1 MQVNEFF
8 ISFFQF
14 GWIFMPLL
22 TFLLP
27 HFVVVA
33 SNNIGM
39 MENEDVDV
47 TKNIELVAGV
57 MAEVHMENSFS
68 LVLRQIN
75 L

>member
-27 HFVVVA
+27 PFVVVA

>member
-1 MQVNEFF
+1 
-8 ISFFQF
+8 
-14 GWIFMPLL
+14 
-22 TFLLP
+22 
-27 HFVVVA
+27 
-33 SNNIGM
+33 

-57 MAEVHMENSFS
+57 MVEVHMENSFS